1 MSRSRR
7 IDMHSMKKVLAMAF
21 FSWYRLTDCH
31 TIGHVM
37 FVWSSVH
44 VVNWC
49 NVHCISCGE
58 YGEIHAEPPSEV
70 CFKEVSIDVSC
81 TLTVDEG
88 SAAFCVGEERPD
100 AQLGAWI
107 AMTASVATVVA
118 FVAIGAVVA
127 CQMMKQ

>member
-1 MSRSRR
+1 MHMYILIVTQYGHGRMWNAWGMSTSRR

-44 VVNWC
+44 EVNWC

-58 YGEIHAEPPSEV
+58 YGLIHAEPPSEV
-70 CFKEVSIDVSC
+70 
-81 TLTVDEG
+81 
-88 SAAFCVGEERPD
+88 
-100 AQLGAWI
+100 
-107 AMTASVATVVA
+107 
-118 FVAIGAVVA
+118 
-127 CQMMKQ
+127 